1 MVYHFDMVNRLATL
15 VESQPSTQSQQ
26 PSTQITEETDEE
38 NVGEEKYSEKYDSV
52 SSISSHMP
60 SHLEQIIT
68 ESLESRNLLISCILH
83 AAGNLFLG

>member
-1 MVYHFDMVNRLATL
+1 MVYHIDMVNRLATL
-15 VESQPSTQSQQ
+15 VESQPSTH
-26 PSTQITEETDEE
+26 ITEAIDEE